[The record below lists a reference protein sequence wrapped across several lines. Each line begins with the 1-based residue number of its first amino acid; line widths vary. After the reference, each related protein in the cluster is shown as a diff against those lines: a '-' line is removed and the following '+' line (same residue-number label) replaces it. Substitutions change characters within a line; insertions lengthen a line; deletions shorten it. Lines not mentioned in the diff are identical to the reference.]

1 MRGVL
6 QFFVAMGKARTLWE
20 SIFLVELQSA
30 TKNRK
35 STTKNRKSAT
45 KSV

>member
-6 QFFVAMGKARTLWE
+6 RFFVAMGKARTLWE
-20 SIFLVELQSA
+20 SMFLMELQSA

-35 STTKNRKSAT
+35 SAT